1 MSSENKITWVIQGLH
16 QHFEVTLQ
24 RSTLI
29 PCETFLHLASSP
41 SFRMLDHFWLYIYI
55 YIYIYKIYVYSQKGP
70 TNRLGFYVSGT
81 HLARSKFDQSVKF
94 EASWPKATYLF
105 VKMAPRHVLLC
116 VWSVCCFAVSSLR
129 TPGFSGV
136 AGHRSDLFQTWDRY
150 GGPPNGV
157 WWFIKL
163 SLLRCYGWYNMY
175 NYN

>member
-1 MSSENKITWVIQGLH
+1 MSYSGLPST
-16 QHFEVTLQ
+16 FRGDSTTLDAHPMWNLP
-24 RSTLI
+24 SPGLI
-29 PCETFLHLASSP
+29 SIVQNVGPLLV
-41 SFRMLDHFWLYIYI
+41 
-55 YIYIYKIYVYSQKGP
+55 IYIYKIYVYSQKGP
-70 TNRLGFYVSGT
+70 TNRLWFYVSGT

-94 EASWPKATYLF
+94 ESSWPKATYLF
-105 VKMAPRHVLLC
+105 VKMAPTHVLLC

-163 SLLRCYGWYNMY
+163 SLLKCYGWYNMY